1 VTTVPVLIPPDSDDL
16 GHVLAIIIL
25 ASRWPAHLLLAIAE
39 AHWSSPAGRAGVP
52 GAHVKIASGPRL
64 SCGPP
69 ARGLAPPPGLEKHAA
84 PRPVPRGQQA
94 GGGRRVARHRGG
106 SWSWTPPTRSPPAGR
121 PVYRSACTSG
131 SGGGTRAANMT
142 GLPAL
147 GKRHY
152 ESLRI

>member
-39 AHWSSPAGRAGVP
+39 AHWSSSAGRAGVP

-69 ARGLAPPPGLEKHAA
+69 ARGLAPPPGLESMPLRGPSPAA
-84 PRPVPRGQQA
+84 SRPEAAGERPATEVAADLGRRRSAHHLQA
-94 GGGRRVARHRGG
+94 GPFTGQRVRADLAAVPGQRTWPGCL
-106 SWSWTPPTRSPPAGR
+106 
-121 PVYRSACTSG
+121 RSASG
-131 SGGGTRAANMT
+131 TTKACA
-142 GLPAL
+142 
-147 GKRHY
+147 
-152 ESLRI
+152 